1 MDEKILEEK
10 IQFILHSC
18 KLYQDFGREMANAD
32 GLFSVKFF
40 LVGLCNRAIALNT
53 GFIDL
58 TTSPYQNYLAA
69 LPEIRLML
77 DNAITGYAFFIAGD
91 TLNERLKFIQHI
103 REGKEPHS
111 FINSKGKQLTERYVR
126 REMNKELK
134 GIHHL
139 YSKGSSYIHY
149 SKNLLDASV
158 KESPIVDGQGK
169 IQLNVNDVA
178 GLYSDE
184 ERIEFWDDMI
194 GANCYMGLVLVKWA
208 DYLKE
213 VINPTC
219 INIVERFLASNE
231 KENPNNTP

>member
-1 MDEKILEEK
+1 MNKDALEDKEQMLLIHNKI
-10 IQFILHSC
+10 
-18 KLYQDFGREMANAD
+18 YQDFGMEMANAD
-32 GLFSVKFF
+32 GLLSVKYF

-77 DNAITGYAFFIAGD
+77 DNAITGYDFFIAGD
-91 TLNERLKFIQHI
+91 TLNERLKFIHHI

-111 FINSKGKQLTERYVR
+111 FINSKGKQLKETYVK

-134 GIHHL
+134 GIEHL
-139 YSKGSSYIHY
+139 YSKGCSYIHY

-169 IQLNVNDVA
+169 IRLNVIDVA
-178 GLYSDE
+178 GLFSDE
-184 ERIEFWDDMI
+184 ERIEVWDDMI
-194 GANCYMGLVLVKWA
+194 SANHYMGLVLVKWA

-219 INIVERFLASNE
+219 NNIIERFIASIE